1 MKWSVSNI
9 EIDLTPGPC
18 VEVWAGWSAPS
29 IGSVNLGGDSAFDL
43 VDGGSGAFYERAVST
58 AGVSDLFVENTCS
71 GYLAIV
77 NVTGLQAVM
86 DLMRFAS
93 DQEFDDPDLSSI
105 SYSHTGFVVCNV
117 GNQIE
122 VRVQVNARY
131 NFDGLTWTPAA
142 SAQVYISYGGAA
154 PASVLLQNDSVLGAL
169 SVTDPGLVW
178 INRSPAAIVTYSHA
192 IDGSIP
198 FSGFANDFDFYA
210 QGTSTVSTIGLD
222 ADYPLATASF
232 FSTAGLFFGD
242 WTVAE
247 ALALL

>member
-9 EIDLTPGPC
+9 EIDLTGPPC

-29 IGSVNLGGDSAFDL
+29 VGSVNLGGDPVLDL
-43 VDGGSGAFYERAVST
+43 IDGGSGAIYERAVHDN
-58 AGVSDLFVENTCS
+58 VSDLYVDNMCD
-71 GYLAIV
+71 GALAIV

-93 DQEFDDPDLSSI
+93 DQEFDDPDLSST
-105 SYSHTGFVVCNV
+105 SYSHTGFVICNV
-117 GNQIE
+117 GYNIE
-122 VRVQVNARY
+122 VRVQVEAAY
-131 NFDGLTWTPAA
+131 NFDGITWTPTAL
-142 SAQVYISYGGAA
+142 AQVYIVYNPGG
-154 PASVLLQNDSVLGAL
+154 SVLLQNDSVFGAL

-178 INRSPAAIVTYSHA
+178 IRRDPDGSFTYSHT
-192 IDGSIP
+192 IDGTIP
-198 FSGFANDFDFYA
+198 FSGFGNGFDFYA
-210 QGTSTVSTIGLD
+210 QGTSTVSTIGLG

-232 FSTAGLFFGD
+232 FSTAGLFIGD